1 MLRPLFDLK
10 STCEQR
16 NNKRE
21 GLPKSVE
28 GASCRITVG
37 TSVELGIYFLLSIC
51 LAFEVHIKVEGG
63 ELEMIV
69 SCLFFSLKILN
80 FNHTAFGYI

>member
-21 GLPKSVE
+21 WLPKAME
-28 GASCRITVG
+28 GASCHIIVG
-37 TSVELGIYFLLSIC
+37 TSVELGVYFLLSIC
-51 LAFEVHIKVEGG
+51 LAFEVHIKVKGG
-63 ELEMIV
+63 ELEMI
-69 SCLFFSLKILN
+69 
-80 FNHTAFGYI
+80 A